1 MQTFLEFKMDIPKPK
16 QTLGITRDKM
26 PQIASKDYDEF
37 ISYLKK
43 NDVRMMK
50 RKVAAKNLKPIQKE
64 FSKDGVEK
72 SMIKG
77 ISGKT
82 PKPLIAS
89 SDNYIID
96 GHHRWLATKNIDP
109 NEKLEIYQANITVQD
124 LLALTLGFSKV
135 TFKGIYN
142 EKV

>member
-1 MQTFLEFKMDIPKPK
+1 MQTFLEFKMDIPKSK
-16 QTLGITRDKM
+16 ETLGITRDKM

-37 ISYLKK
+37 INYLKK
-43 NDVRMMK
+43 NDVKMTK
-50 RKVAAKNLKPIQKE
+50 RKVPAKKLKPIQKE
-64 FSKDGVEK
+64 FSKGGVEK
-72 SMIKG
+72 FMIRSIG
-77 ISGKT
+77 GGV

-109 NEKLEIYQANITVQD
+109 NEPIEIYQANITVQD

-135 TFKGIYN
+135 TFKGIY
-142 EKV
+142 K